1 MLCTTAV
8 NTSNTITYAVNAFL
22 VFGCRQQG
30 GVESGSTRRR
40 KTGPDRADRPDQ
52 TQPDC
57 VGPARAVM
65 NQE

>member
-40 KTGPDRADRPDQ
+40 KTGPDR
-52 TQPDC
+52 T
-57 VGPARAVM
+57 GPTGRIRLNRTM
-65 NQE
+65 